1 MYRFV
6 KLAALPGIYNG
17 FTMSKLIALVGCTS
31 TQFNQAMPAR
41 WLYHSEWF
49 LRAAAVAET
58 ASAGWYILSARYGLL
73 HPDQKIAPYDLIL
86 SDLSPSQRKVWAVSV
101 VQSLEQIIKP
111 NDRLLLLAE
120 ADYHAPLYRLLKN
133 SAWRLNAPL
142 AGFSPS
148 EQLSWLTNA
157 LDSPAPRPDL
167 AMGLD

>member
-1 MYRFV
+1 MY
-6 KLAALPGIYNG
+6 
-17 FTMSKLIALVGCTS
+17 TMSKLIALVGCTS
-31 TQFNQAMPAR
+31 NQFSQAMPAR

-86 SDLSPSQRKVWAVSV
+86 ADLSPSQRKVWAASV
-101 VQSLEQIIKP
+101 VQALDQIIKP

-142 AGFSPS
+142 AGLSYS
-148 EQLSWLTNA
+148 DQLTWLINS
-157 LDSPAPRPDL
+157 LDYPAPRPDL